1 MNGGWNKLPKNAYME
16 RINWHE
22 EPIANSHTQQPLG
35 RMLVPVGETA
45 EEPPKKKRRRQSDNR
60 ERRRLIIHIVIL
72 LMLLAIICFGIYYFL
87 HEGPRQ
93 GVPQPKA
100 VQVDSASST
109 VD

>member
-1 MNGGWNKLPKNAYME
+1 MKAVHYLTPDGRDPFQRWFDSLKDRRAKVMALR
-16 RINWHE
+16 RIDRASQGNFGDHKPCRDGVSE
-22 EPIANSHTQQPLG
+22 MRLD
-35 RMLVPVGETA
+35 VG
-45 EEPPKKKRRRQSDNR
+45 PGYR
-60 ERRRLIIHIVIL
+60 
-72 LMLLAIICFGIYYFL
+72 IYYFL